1 MSDAIVAVGGT
12 GKRAALL
19 YLKLVN
25 TWRPVN
31 VATGGNVFVVDMEP
45 QAGTPDALLND
56 ELKAAGVPSSHFVSP
71 VPSSAR
77 VDRAITLR
85 RFMGFGQ
92 DKNGDS
98 SQLAHTLYNNQQL

>member
-19 YLKLVN
+19 YMKLLN
-25 TWRPVN
+25 TWRPAN
-31 VATGGNVFVVDMEP
+31 FTSPGENVFVVDMEP
-45 QAGTPDALLND
+45 QPGTPDALLND

-77 VDRAITLR
+77 VDRAITLK

-98 SQLAHTLYNNQQL
+98 S